1 MAKAT
6 AKGGEGKA
14 ATVNKIEVG
23 PMPGAADAVAVGLF
37 EKTSALPGHL
47 KELEKI
53 AGRSIG
59 RALALGDFKG
69 KAGSVATVPL
79 EGGVKRLLLVGLG
92 KRENF
97 DIDQLR
103 WAAGAVAKAA
113 RGAKMKRV
121 ALSLHGEVPVQ
132 DGARVGQAIAEGILL
147 GGFTY
152 TEFKKAADDDKKD
165 APAGTVFTVVDGAGL
180 AEGIRTGTAI
190 GEAANYARSIAC
202 KPGNVIN
209 PTTLTEEAR
218 RLAQREKLKITV
230 IDWEKAA
237 KLGMGGII
245 GVGQGSQHPPA
256 LILLEYTGPGAAKQ
270 KPVAVVGKA
279 VTFDTG
285 GISIKPAPDMDA
297 MKYDKCGGMAVL
309 GIMQAVARLKLPV
322 RVVGVIPT
330 VENSVSDAAYRPGD
344 ILRLFNGKTVEV
356 TNTDAEGRL
365 ILGDALAYA
374 AKTYEPRAI
383 IDMATLTGGVV
394 IALGSVYAGLFCN
407 DDQLRGDLEKAGR
420 AAGELLWP
428 LPLHER
434 YKPLMD
440 GYHADLVNAGGVR
453 EAHAVQGA
461 IFLQHFV
468 PDKTPWAHLDIA
480 GTAAPKRED
489 RYFAKGSNGFG
500 VRVIVEYLRGLKA

>member
-6 AKGGEGKA
+6 TGRRAVAEA
-14 ATVNKIEVG
+14 ATTRIEVG
-23 PMPGAADAVAVGLF
+23 TMPAAADAVAVGLF
-37 EKTSALPGHL
+37 EKTSAVPGHL
-47 KELEKI
+47 KKI
-53 AGRSIG
+53 DAAVGGAIG

-69 KAGSVATVPL
+69 KVGSVSTVPV

-97 DIDQLR
+97 DVDQLR
-103 WAAGAVAKAA
+103 WAAGSAAKAA

-121 ALSLHGEVPVQ
+121 ALSLHGDIPG
-132 DGARVGQAIAEGILL
+132 DADRAGQAIAEGILL

-152 TEFKKAADDDKKD
+152 TEFKKAPEDDKKN
-165 APAGTVFTVVDGAGL
+165 AGGTVFTIVDGADL
-180 AEGIRTGTAI
+180 ADGVRAGTAI

-209 PTTLTEEAR
+209 PTTLVAEAK
-218 RLAQREKLKITV
+218 RLAQREKLKLTV

-237 KLGMGGII
+237 RLGMGGII
-245 GVGQGSQHPPA
+245 GVGQGSEHPPA
-256 LILLEYTGPGAAKQ
+256 LILLEYAGPGAAKQ

-285 GISIKPAPDMDA
+285 GISIKPAADMDA

-309 GIMQAVARLKLPV
+309 GIMQAVARLKLPM
-322 RVVGVIPT
+322 RVIGVIPT
-330 VENSVSDAAYRPGD
+330 AENSVSDAAYRPGD
-344 ILRLFNGKTVEV
+344 ILRLFNGKTVEI

-374 AKTYEPRAI
+374 AKTYQPRAM

-394 IALGSVYAGLFCN
+394 VALGSVYAGLFCN
-407 DDQLRGDLEKAGR
+407 DPALQQALEKAGR
-420 AAGELLWP
+420 ASGELLWP
-428 LPLHER
+428 LPLHDR
-434 YKPLMD
+434 YKHLMD
-440 GYHADLVNAGGVR
+440 GYHADLQNSGAR
-453 EAHAVQGA
+453 EAHPVQGA

-468 PDKTPWAHLDIA
+468 PEKMPWAHLDIA

-489 RYFAKGSNGFG
+489 RYLSKGASGFG
-500 VRVIVEYLRGLKA
+500 VRVVVEYLRRLHP